1 MEENKIHYL
10 YYLLNFLFIV
20 LYIMSYFGV
29 INHSPIDLDV
39 FKYNDRQHSWKY
51 CHKCGKEFGTTVSN
65 PLCDVCDENK

>member
-1 MEENKIHYL
+1 MVAGFCIKTKELIDYNTAK
-10 YYLLNFLFIV
+10 
-20 LYIMSYFGV
+20 
-29 INHSPIDLDV
+29 PIDLDV